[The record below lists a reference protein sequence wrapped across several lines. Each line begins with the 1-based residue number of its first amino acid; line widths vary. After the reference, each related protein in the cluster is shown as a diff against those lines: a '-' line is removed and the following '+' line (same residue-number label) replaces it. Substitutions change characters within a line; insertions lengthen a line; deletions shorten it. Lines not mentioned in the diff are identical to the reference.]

1 MATYVDLATLHTPT
15 PRGKPPATWAAQI
28 RENFEWLQA
37 NRRVVCTSS
46 TRPTGFEGLEIYE
59 TDTDRVYIHDGS
71 NWKQVNDLGTLQT
84 YTPTLT
90 QSGSV
95 TKTVTQCLYKQT
107 GRWSAGVIDLAVTGS
122 GTGANPILVGL
133 PSAVSAGTNAAI
145 GHGYVFDSSAGTFYT
160 GIVLAAAGA
169 TTMDFLPCSA
179 DSSSVL
185 GAAVMTAALASGD
198 RICIRWACDRA
209 QP

>member
-1 MATYVDLATLHTPT
+1 MATYIDLATLHVPV
-15 PRGKPPATWAAQI
+15 PGGHPPATWASQI

-37 NRRVVCTSS
+37 NRRVICTSS

-59 TDTDRVYIHDGS
+59 TDTDRTYIHNGS
-71 NWKQVNDLGTLQT
+71 AWQQTNDIGTLQT

-95 TKTVTQCLYKQT
+95 TKTVTQCLYKQI

-122 GTGANPILVGL
+122 GTGANAILVGL
-133 PSAVSAGTNAAI
+133 PSAVSASTNAVI
-145 GHGYVFDSSAGTFYT
+145 GKGYVFDTSASTFYT
-160 GIVLAAAGA
+160 GVVLAS
-169 TTMDFLPCSA
+169 TTTAMSFLPCST

-198 RICIRWACDRA
+198 RISLRWGCDRA